1 MENSTIMLIRLLDQL
16 NVASVGIAGMD
27 GYSTSNS
34 SQENYANDKLE
45 LSNVKENPEQLN
57 KDISSMLEDFLYT
70 KESNMKI
77 SFITKSKF
85 SYVLEK

>member
-34 SQENYANDKLE
+34 SQDNYAMISWNCLMLKKT
-45 LSNVKENPEQLN
+45 LSN
-57 KDISSMLEDFLYT
+57 
-70 KESNMKI
+70 
-77 SFITKSKF
+77 
-85 SYVLEK
+85 